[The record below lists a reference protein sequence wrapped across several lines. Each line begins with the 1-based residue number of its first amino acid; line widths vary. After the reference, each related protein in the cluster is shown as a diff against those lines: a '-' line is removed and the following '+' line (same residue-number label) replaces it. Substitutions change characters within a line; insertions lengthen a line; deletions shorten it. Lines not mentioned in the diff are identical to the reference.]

1 MSCLPY
7 DKLSNLEAVLAH
19 PLVTEYVK
27 GRKIPFIK
35 LVRAN
40 MKEDPG
46 LKEAKF
52 MADRLWALGCVSERV
67 ATPVDLNDA
76 LSNTRREI
84 ESLNEDIRAERELSE
99 ALENS
104 LDLARDQL
112 TLAEA
117 KISLL
122 KELIRDAI
130 RD

>member
-67 ATPVDLNDA
+67 ATPPDLSDA
-76 LSNTRREI
+76 LSDARQEV
-84 ESLNEDIRAERELSE
+84 EGLHEDKRELYRQIE
-99 ALENS
+99 NLEDVIEV
-104 LDLARDQL
+104 LRQD
-112 TLAEA
+112 
-117 KISLL
+117 
-122 KELIRDAI
+122 IRDAEIRQGVLKDVI
-130 RD
+130 RDLAQS